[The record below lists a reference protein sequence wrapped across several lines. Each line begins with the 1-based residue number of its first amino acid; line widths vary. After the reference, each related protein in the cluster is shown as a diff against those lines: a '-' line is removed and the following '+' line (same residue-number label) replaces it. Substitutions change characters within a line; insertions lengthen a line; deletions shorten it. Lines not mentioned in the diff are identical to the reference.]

1 MGIKFGL
8 TTNSGEISPEA
19 MEDIKA
25 LIVTVYKQSVAN
37 LEEGV
42 AKLRQEVFSL
52 KQQLQEK
59 SRLIDALEP
68 YVRNI
73 LISDIESLRNNNEG
87 IRKESAYRKF
97 FSGDM
102 GFLYLFADI
111 LSGLN
116 EIVRTRSTDAR
127 EMIKFYG
134 RNFSSIAN
142 NLIILKETVESTPE
156 QKDLSSLS
164 LNDLVELRDSLS
176 AAEKNSESL
185 ELFYTNLWKAVE
197 NLISLICSQDFED
210 SIENNLDIFE
220 ILSNH
225 ILSLQETLRQNGIKI
240 LAHPDEETKN
250 LFKPTAT
257 DEIPSKPLI
266 YREKDKYVYTYGLV
280 NDLKPY
286 ILND

>member
-59 SRLIDALEP
+59 SRLIDVMEP

-73 LISDIESLRNNNEG
+73 LINDIEGLRNNNESL
-87 IRKESAYRKF
+87 RKEAAYRKF

-111 LSGLN
+111 LSGLS
-116 EIVRTRSTDAR
+116 EIIRTRSTDSC

-134 RNFSSIAN
+134 RNFSPVAN
-142 NLIILKETVESTPE
+142 NLIVLKEAVESTPE
-156 QKDLSSLS
+156 RKDLSSLS
-164 LNDLVELRDSLS
+164 LNDLIRERDSLS
-176 AAEKNSESL
+176 AAEKNSESP
-185 ELFYTNLWKAVE
+185 ELFYTDLWKSVE
-197 NLISLICSQDFED
+197 SLMSLICSQDFED
-210 SIENNLDIFE
+210 SIENNPDILE

-225 ILSLQETLRQNGIKI
+225 ILSLQATLRQNGIKI
-240 LAHPDEETKN
+240 VTHPDEETKN

-266 YREKDKYVYTYGLV
+266 CREKDNYVYTYGLI
-280 NDLKPY
+280 NNLKPY
-286 ILND
+286 KLDD